1 METFWVL
8 QALDIYYTYKA
19 VKYDCVTEMNPL
31 LPNVPDLKDLVLH
44 KTWTL
49 WPFVYWDYNELLTN
63 EDMQLPI
70 AMYVYVIAN
79 NFDTLNEA
87 KRRCNLR

>member
-19 VKYDCVTEMNPL
+19 VKYDCVVEMNPL

-49 WPFVYWDYNELLTN
+49 WPFAYWDYNELLTN